1 MARSLAL
8 RIGSDGACIA
18 SNWAPPGVGRMA
30 VQIEC
35 MGGVLAARARRRLGG
50 GAIERQVDDA
60 AAGGEDDT
68 LMRYFLRRGLG
79 PLAMAPLPV
88 SAPEPAGASPGEAA
102 PRFPKR
108 TSTGIVA
115 ASPPAVRLA
124 PVAGRADEEDLA
136 TRRPGADDEANGQHG
151 RAARE
156 VGRRAAGMRCCS
168 AITAA

>member
-1 MARSLAL
+1 
-8 RIGSDGACIA
+8 
-18 SNWAPPGVGRMA
+18 MA

-35 MGGVLAARARRRLGG
+35 IGGVLAARARRRLGG

-60 AAGGEDDT
+60 AASGEDDT

-88 SAPEPAGASPGEAA
+88 RAPEPAGASPSEAA
-102 PRFPKR
+102 ARLPKR

-115 ASPPAVRLA
+115 ASPSAVRLT
-124 PVAGRADEEDLA
+124 PVALAADEEHLA
-136 TRRPGADDEANGQHG
+136 ARRRGADDEANGEHG

-156 VGRRAAGMRCCS
+156 VGLRAAGMRSCS